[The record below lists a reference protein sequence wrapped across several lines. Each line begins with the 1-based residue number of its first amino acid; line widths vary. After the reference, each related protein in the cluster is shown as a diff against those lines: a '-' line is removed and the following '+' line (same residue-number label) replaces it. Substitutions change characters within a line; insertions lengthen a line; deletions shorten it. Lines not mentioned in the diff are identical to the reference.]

1 MRLPAILVVVC
12 LAAATAHAAP
22 TPATPQKTIDSL
34 FDSLKRAQS
43 PEEAKPIE
51 EQIGVLFLESG
62 SASVDLLMTRGTS
75 ALTNGDNDT
84 ARKIFTSVTEI
95 APNYAEGWHQRA
107 QLEVAANNDGGAMV
121 SLQRVLTLNPREY
134 RAMAELAGMLE
145 DYGDK
150 AAALKLYRRALALDP
165 QLEEVGKHVKA
176 LQTEV
181 EGQGI

>member
-1 MRLPAILVVVC
+1 MRARALLVAVC
-12 LAAATAHAAP
+12 LAVGTAHAAP
-22 TPATPQKTIDSL
+22 APAPQKTIDSL

-43 PEEAKPIE
+43 PEDAKPIE

-75 ALTNGDNDT
+75 ALTSGDNDS
-84 ARKIFTSVTEI
+84 ARKIFTAVTEI
-95 APNYAEGWHQRA
+95 APTYAEGWHQRA
-107 QLEVAANNDGGAMV
+107 QLEVAADNDGGAMV
-121 SLQRVLTLNPREY
+121 SLQRVLTLNPREF
-134 RAMAELAGMLE
+134 RAMAELAAMLE

-165 QLEEVGKHVKA
+165 QLEDVGKHVKA
-176 LQTEV
+176 LEATV